1 MLDKLFSP
9 APTVETGY
17 KGKLLTQSTICN
29 SDHMVNKG
37 TKWSLQILN
46 VKGMKAVMAGLKI
59 TKSFIEMVIFVSN
72 KAGKMKGIKLTT
84 HNGSSYRYRDR
95 RSKGMEFKTGN
106 PQKFIV

>member
-9 APTVETGY
+9 APTVEIGMKTSSSVKAQY
-17 KGKLLTQSTICN
+17 N
-29 SDHMVNKG
+29 SNHMVVNKG

-59 TKSFIEMVIFVSN
+59 TKSFTEMVIFISN

-95 RSKGMEFKTGN
+95 RSKGMEFKIGN